1 MAADYI
7 RLPFVPQVF
16 KERSS
21 VKLEGLVPLEGLEP
35 PTDRVETGCSN
46 PLSYSGVSLCPGSHP
61 LLPWTPTNL
70 SSRTENHNHLFPW

>member
-7 RLPFVPQVF
+7 RLPFVLQVF

-21 VKLEGLVPLEGLEP
+21 TRLEGLVPLEGLEP
-35 PTDRVETGCSN
+35 PTRCVENSRSD

-61 LLPWTPTNL
+61 LLPRTDTNL